1 MTLRRGGPDVVGE
14 IRESPGFFREPDEI
28 RFGQCL
34 VDSETRELH
43 VRGKAVHLTPKAF
56 QLLEILLENRP
67 RALAKPA
74 IHERLWPGTFAS
86 DGTLTSLLAEA
97 SGRGHRGRRAADP
110 SSSVLRPRSFGYASL
125 GEEASRDSEVA
136 SCPREP
142 FSSWIWADRA
152 RSRSTRGANI
162 LGEIA
167 TPSPG
172 STSTAFRR
180 HHVAGDSATIEDLR
194 Q

>member
-1 MTLRRGGPDVVGE
+1 MR
-14 IRESPGFFREPDEI
+14 I

-86 DGTLTSLLAEA
+86 DG
-97 SGRGHRGRRAADP
+97 R
-110 SSSVLRPRSFGYASL
+110 
-125 GEEASRDSEVA
+125 
-136 SCPREP
+136 
-142 FSSWIWADRA
+142 
-152 RSRSTRGANI
+152 
-162 LGEIA
+162 
-167 TPSPG
+167 
-172 STSTAFRR
+172 
-180 HHVAGDSATIEDLR
+180 
-194 Q
+194 